1 MVLYCESFNT
11 YLAYGKILLIKHNAS
26 LSLQIKLQ
34 QKVSVLD
41 SYISLV
47 TVSKPVFM
55 EVVKQAEP
63 KHAAEKWLKITI
75 KGPLSVL

>member
-34 QKVSVLD
+34 KVSVLD

-47 TVSKPVFM
+47 TVSKPAFM